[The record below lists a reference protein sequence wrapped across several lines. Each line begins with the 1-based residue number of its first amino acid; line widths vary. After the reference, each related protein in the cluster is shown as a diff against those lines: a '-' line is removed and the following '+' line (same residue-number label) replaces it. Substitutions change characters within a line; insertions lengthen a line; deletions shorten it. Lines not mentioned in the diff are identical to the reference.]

1 MRRLLL
7 ALMLSLLSS
16 AAMLAEDIT
25 VLGIPLK
32 GSIENFTAKLK
43 QQGCRVSPESKA
55 LPIGQRA
62 YEVRFAGEDALLLV
76 SYDVNT
82 KNVYDA
88 VLTFSSFQQES
99 LKSKYE
105 LFKTNVDK
113 KYAFKPGNKVSAQID
128 RFRGMPMWR
137 FTIENKTELIG
148 KIYIYYWDIP
158 ADGEYNTIYQL
169 NIRYRR
175 GDAPSF
181 EDESLKL
188 F

>member
-43 QQGCRVSPESKA
+43 QQGYRVSPESKA
-55 LPIGQRA
+55 LPMGQRA
-62 YEVRFAGEDALLLV
+62 FEVRFAGEDAILLA

-128 RFRGMPMWR
+128 RFHGMPMWR
-137 FTIENKTELIG
+137 FTIEHKEELIG

-158 ADGEYNTIYQL
+158 ADDEYDTIYQL

>member
-1 MRRLLL
+1 MRRLLFT
-7 ALMLSLLSS
+7 LMLLIMSS
-16 AAMLAEDIT
+16 VVMFAEDIT

-43 QQGCRVSPESKA
+43 QQGYRISPESKKY
-55 LPIGQRA
+55 PVGQRFF
-62 YEVRFAGEDALLLV
+62 EVRFAGEDALLLV
-76 SYDVNT
+76 SYDANT

-88 VLTFSSFQQES
+88 VLTFSSFQQEK

-105 LFKTNVDK
+105 LFKSNVDK

-137 FTIENKTELIG
+137 FTIENKEELIG

-158 ADGEYNTIYQL
+158 ADDEYDTIYQL